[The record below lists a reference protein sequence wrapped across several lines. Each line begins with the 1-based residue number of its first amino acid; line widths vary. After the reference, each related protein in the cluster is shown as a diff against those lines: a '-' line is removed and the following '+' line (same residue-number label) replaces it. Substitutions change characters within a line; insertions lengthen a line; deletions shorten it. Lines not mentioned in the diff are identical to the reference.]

1 MKVTIELNYN
11 VILAI
16 SAGVANECAIEWFD
30 SAVSDN
36 SNPLTQNEIKTLYQ
50 YAFADGM
57 QYLIDL
63 IENKNTTD
71 KQ

>member
-1 MKVTIELNYN
+1 MKVTIELNYD

-16 SAGVANECAIEWFD
+16 GASVAKECAIGWFD
-30 SAVSDN
+30 SAVSDD
-36 SNPLTQNEIKTLYQ
+36 SKPLTQDEIKTLYQ

-63 IENKNTTD
+63 IENNK
-71 KQ
+71 

>member
-1 MKVTIELNYN
+1 MKVTIELNYE

-16 SAGVANECAIEWFD
+16 SAGVANECAIGWFD

-57 QYLIDL
+57 QHLINL
-63 IENKNTTD
+63 IENTK
-71 KQ
+71 

>member
-1 MKVTIELNYN
+1 MKVTIELNYE

-16 SAGVANECAIEWFD
+16 SAGVANECAIGWFD